1 MANTG
6 TEGGENRRSV
16 RLYVRPFHADT
27 WDEATEVAHDEGVSL
42 SEWVSRAVALRLELE
57 AGRTSKRRADG

>member
-6 TEGGENRRSV
+6 TGGGGARRSV
-16 RLYVRPFHADT
+16 RLYIRPFHADT

-42 SEWVSRAVALRLELE
+42 SEWVSRAVEQRLDRIAAAEKE
-57 AGRTSKRRADG
+57 YRGE